1 MKKLLLSGILAI
13 ATASAFAQGTVNF
26 NNNGIQA
33 GAGGVGND
41 PSRLVYFGTSATK
54 TPLTL
59 GNGNYVAQLWF
70 GAAGANESALAA
82 VSGAPTAFRAATT
95 SLPGTWASG
104 GTKTLAGFAE
114 GVAVSL
120 QVRVWD
126 LNKGADWA
134 AAGGPNSALFTGK
147 SAIFS
152 YTVPTA
158 GSPPAAYLMTGFQGF
173 SVAVPEP
180 STILLGVLGAGAL
193 LLRRRK

>member
-1 MKKLLLSGILAI
+1 MKKLLLSGLLVI

-33 GAGGVGND
+33 GPGGVGND
-41 PSRLVYFGTSATK
+41 PSRLVYFGTGTS

-59 GNGNYVAQLWF
+59 GSGNFVAQLWF
-70 GAAGANESALAA
+70 GAAGANESSLTA
-82 VSGAPTAFRAATT
+82 VAGAPTAFRAATT

-114 GVAVSL
+114 GSAVSL

-134 AAGGPNSALFTGK
+134 AAGGANGALFTGK

-152 YTVPTA
+152 YSVPTA
-158 GSPPAAYLMTGFQGF
+158 GSPPAAYLMSGFQGF